1 MIGGR
6 WGLINYRQN
15 NNQVLKRTIISI
27 LLAFSIVSTW
37 GQAHY
42 RLEGTVGD
50 STLNTRLLLWQRMT
64 AMRVVNEVLD
74 TVDVKGGKLVPTE
87 GTLKEPCSFDLQ
99 SIVDEGEIPEY
110 LSFDFIMEN
119 GTTRLNM
126 NLQGVNIDSHMQSG
140 TPLNEALSH
149 FQEEFYPL
157 YLNKSSNSDSL
168 YLQRLDSLMRSE
180 LTRHNDDVVGV
191 TALAHVLGNT
201 PPQVVV
207 PWLEM
212 MSPRIKAGQVWKMM
226 GTAISSQDVS
236 LKSQGQYF
244 YPSVGEKFVDF
255 TVEYNRKATRLSDY
269 VGRGQYVLIDFW
281 ASWCGPCRAEIPN
294 LMAAYKKYKN
304 RGLMIVGIASWD
316 KPEASLKA
324 IEEDGVAYPQII
336 NAQEIATNAYN
347 ISGIPH
353 IILFAPD
360 GTILARGL
368 RGEEIES
375 KLSEIFGD

>member
-1 MIGGR
+1 M
-6 WGLINYRQN
+6 
-15 NNQVLKRTIISI
+15 KRTIITT
-27 LLAFSIVSTW
+27 LLALCIINTW
-37 GQAHY
+37 GQIHY

-74 TVDVKGGKLVPTE
+74 TVDVIGGKLVPTE
-87 GTLKEPCSFDLQ
+87 GTAEEPGSFDLQ
-99 SIVDEGEIPEY
+99 SIVEEGETPEY
-110 LSFDFIMEN
+110 QSFDFILEN
-119 GTTRLNM
+119 GTTRLDM

-157 YLNKSSNSDSL
+157 CLNKTSNSDPL

-191 TALAHVLGNT
+191 TTLAHVLGNT
-201 PPQVVV
+201 PPQMVV

-212 MSPRIKAGQVWKMM
+212 MSPRIKAGQVWRMM

-244 YPSVGEKFVDF
+244 YPPVGEKFVDF
-255 TVEYNRKATRLSDY
+255 AVEYNGKTTRLSDY

-294 LMAAYKKYKN
+294 LMAAYKKYKD
-304 RGLMIVGIASWD
+304 RGLMVVGIASWD
-316 KPEASLKA
+316 KPDASLKA
-324 IEEDGVAYPQII
+324 IEEDGVIYPQII

-368 RGEEIES
+368 RGEEIEG